1 MWCGVSVWVS
11 PPRARGHGHHI
22 LHSQGVRL
30 GRLEARSSRRR
41 QLGIEQ
47 EDTGRGWRR
56 GTGRT
61 AWFRSPFV
69 VVVISLVQQ
78 AGGRE
83 AETEREKRRIPRRP
97 VNRPMRA
104 GWREH
109 SIYMF
114 KARLIPPCHAGAE
127 SRPQVPCPRD
137 DVDMGRRRLLG
148 RSPGR
153 HEGRAQ
159 GAWKLEHPDIGCRTP
174 LTISFLQ
181 SIVGP
186 CFGGWVGEGR
196 RETARDLPAALQPT
210 EKLTT

>member
-22 LHSQGVRL
+22 LHSQGVRP
-30 GRLEARSSRRR
+30 GRLEAISSRRR

-47 EDTGRGWRR
+47 EGTGRRWRR

-104 GWREH
+104 GWREP

-148 RSPGR
+148 RSPGAMR
-153 HEGRAQ
+153 AGHKVRGNWSIPILGAAHRSQSRSCRASSVPVSEG
-159 GAWKLEHPDIGCRTP
+159 G
-174 LTISFLQ
+174 S
-181 SIVGP
+181 
-186 CFGGWVGEGR
+186 
-196 RETARDLPAALQPT
+196 ARDGERQRGTCLLRCSRR
-210 EKLTT
+210 KS